1 MKFHSPEQEPFPPE
15 KKPPF
20 WPGEPSPEKT
30 GERPVQPDVP
40 GNDPGRSGIPP
51 TRSAVEAPDPVP
63 PLPPSD
69 DPGAPPQDPT
79 VPPDPLHPPGA
90 PVIEPPGPKPRRLG
104 MRVMP
109 TDELDFFLSRDAIS
123 ALRTP
128 HRGWARMLR
137 SH

>member
-1 MKFHSPEQEPFPPE
+1 MKFHSPEPQEPFPPTSI
-15 KKPPF
+15 
-20 WPGEPSPEKT
+20 PS
-30 GERPVQPDVP
+30 
-40 GNDPGRSGIPP
+40 
-51 TRSAVEAPDPVP
+51 TRSAGGDPNPVP

-69 DPGAPPQDPT
+69 DPGAPEQDPT
-79 VPPDPLHPPGA
+79 LPPDPLHPPGA

-123 ALRTP
+123 ALRSP